1 MFEIYGTDDCVY
13 CDMAKTLMEQSEK
26 EYKFINVAESSDVT
40 AAFFK
45 KFPNVRTV
53 PKIMF
58 DGNDRGYP
66 VHIGGYTELK
76 KWISPTE

>member
-1 MFEIYGTDDCVY
+1 MFEIYGTNDCVY
-13 CDMAKTLMEQSEK
+13 CDMAKTLIEKSEK

-53 PKIMF
+53 PQIMLS
-58 DGNDRGYP
+58 DGF
-66 VHIGGYTELK
+66 HIGGYTELK
-76 KWISPTE
+76 KWLSHIE

>member
-1 MFEIYGTDDCVY
+1 MFEIYGTNDCVY
-13 CDMAKTLMEQSEK
+13 CDMAKTLIEQCEK

-53 PKIMF
+53 PQIMLS
-58 DGNDRGYP
+58 DGF
-66 VHIGGYTELK
+66 HIGGYTELK
-76 KWISPTE
+76 KWLSHIE